1 MDKLYTY
8 GFDLKTNTVK
18 VREDPVIRETELTV
32 TIKNCIGQEVRF
44 RKGRLGKL
52 SEERVMHLDKPD
64 MAYYLRKL
72 IEASNHSLQ
81 TLMGMFSNE
90 SVRLQKLHDMLG
102 EAENDG
108 KEKIQSL

>member
-18 VREDPVIRETELTV
+18 VREDPVIRETDLTV

-44 RKGRLGKL
+44 RKSQFGKMDDV
-52 SEERVMHLDKPD
+52 RVMHLDKPD
-64 MAYYLRKL
+64 KAYYLRKL
-72 IEASNHSLQ
+72 IEAANHSLQ

-90 SVRLQKLHDMLG
+90 SVRLQKLHEMLE
-102 EAENDG
+102 EAEN
-108 KEKIQSL
+108 EQ

>member
-44 RKGRLGKL
+44 RKSQLGKMN
-52 SEERVMHLDKPD
+52 EVRVMHLDKPD
-64 MAYYLRKL
+64 RAYYLRKL
-72 IEASNHSLQ
+72 IEAQNHSLQ

-90 SVRLQKLHDMLG
+90 SVRLQKLHEMLE
-102 EAENDG
+102 EAEN
-108 KEKIQSL
+108 EQ